1 MNFECFSRF
10 LSMHVADAWQSV
22 QSLCDMQVRPHT
34 SERGRMR
41 GAFTPMLVLL
51 AWLLAT
57 PTLHA
62 QAGLLTPA
70 TAPSTAVPAKP
81 AVPADRLG
89 RETPRGTVLGF
100 VRAAQDENYRA
111 AVQYFETPKGRHR
124 PSVEDDQELA
134 VQLLSILNEKFN
146 AASLDALSRSPDG
159 TPDDGLPANEEA
171 VYGALDRREPFTLS
185 LIRVEDEQG
194 AELWYISRKALE
206 GVPEVYDSLHFAR
219 IEKMLPAGLVNHRPL
234 AMPLW
239 QWLAIFLFVPVA
251 LALGWVIAQVFG
263 LLLRT
268 WQKYRK
274 QTPTAASYK
283 FGPGTFLIAAIIH
296 YRFVAL
302 VGASLLYRQYYRRVI
317 WILLAAAT
325 YWAITRISGVL
336 NRKIGNQLT
345 ARGLLAQRSLLSLAR
360 RVLDVCFFVLIAL
373 LVLSSMGVNVTAAL
387 AGLGIGG
394 LAIGLGAQKTF
405 ENLLGGISILTDK
418 ALQAGDSCKIGD
430 QVGTVEDIGLRSTKI
445 RTPDRTLVS
454 IPNGT
459 VATAVLENYRLRD
472 KMLCRQ
478 IVRLRYDMS
487 PQHIE
492 YVLEEMRKV
501 LVEHPKVESKT
512 ARARLIRFGDY
523 AFEVE
528 IFAYILERENEA
540 FLAEQQNLILQIMNT
555 LDHTG
560 AGIALPSISSVVTQD
575 SWVNSQEKQKGAA
588 PDAGETK
595 T

>member
-1 MNFECFSRF
+1 
-10 LSMHVADAWQSV
+10 
-22 QSLCDMQVRPHT
+22 
-34 SERGRMR
+34 MR
-41 GAFTPMLVLL
+41 GALTRILVLL
-51 AWLLAT
+51 AVLLPV
-57 PTLHA
+57 PTLYA
-62 QAGLLTPA
+62 QAGLPPA
-70 TAPSTAVPAKP
+70 TTTAAPTPAKP
-81 AVPADRLG
+81 AAPPDRLG

-100 VRAAQDENYRA
+100 VRAAQDENYRV

-124 PSVEDDQELA
+124 PSVEDDQDLA
-134 VQLLSILNEKFN
+134 AQLLSILNEKFA

-159 TPDDGLPANEEA
+159 TSDDGLPADEEA
-171 VYGALDRREPFTLS
+171 IYGGLDRRGTFTLS

-194 AELWYISRKALE
+194 VKLWYISRKTLE
-206 GVPEVYDSLHFAR
+206 QVPEAYDSLHFSQ
-219 IEKMLPAGLVNHRPL
+219 IEKVLPRTLVKHRPL
-234 AMPLW
+234 SMPLW
-239 QWLAIFLFVPVA
+239 QWLAIFLFIPVA
-251 LALGWVIAQVFG
+251 LGLGWLIAQLIALSV
-263 LLLRT
+263 RT

-274 QTPTAASYK
+274 QTPTAASLK
-283 FGPGTFLIAAIIH
+283 LGPGTFLIAAIIH

-302 VGASLLYRQYYRRVI
+302 IGASLLYRQYYRHVI
-317 WILLAAAT
+317 WIFLAAAT
-325 YWAITRISGVL
+325 YWAFTRISRVISG
-336 NRKIGNQLT
+336 KIGNQLT
-345 ARGLLAQRSLLSLAR
+345 SSGKLAERSLVSLTR
-360 RVLDVCFFVLIAL
+360 RVLDIVLFLLIAL
-373 LVLSSMGVNVTAAL
+373 LVLSSMGVNVTAPL

-418 ALQAGDSCKIGD
+418 ALQAGDNCKIGD

-492 YVLEEMRKV
+492 YVLEELRKV
-501 LVEHPKVESKT
+501 LAAHPNVESKT
-512 ARARLIRFGDY
+512 ARVRLIRFADY

-540 FLAEQQNLILQIMNT
+540 FLGEQENLILRIMNT
-555 LDHTG
+555 LDQTG
-560 AGIALPSISSVVTQD
+560 AGIALPSVASVVTQD
-575 SWVNSQEKQKGAA
+575 SWVNPQEKKKKTDLSG
-588 PDAGETK
+588 AGEVK